1 MLYLD
6 AGLELNGLT
15 IYRDYNDRARF
26 YYMPRAPRLSM
37 EAGQPMFQLL
47 IYRRGEVGAVGE
59 TGTVTGGGFLTMTVD
74 LGVPTSTLE
83 AVISELSSRFGVR
96 AMLLPVPVENGTV
109 RITLL
114 DSSTAGAS
122 EPKQGPRFVEKILA
136 SAKPSLYGDE
146 RAAFTAELTHE
157 GAILMRA
164 ALQQPGATPVVVVYD
179 LEYRG
184 LHPAYECTIT
194 IKFHQAYHYLRNRA
208 QLQTL
213 WFHSDIDTEMEQL
226 RKEGAI
232 VIQEVNYEREEP
244 SARAERMQQ
253 LQNLAKELA
262 QWTFFKPGLNPGE
275 VLAKDRG
282 SMTIADPA
290 ASLAAITDGL
300 TSRGAAALTGVG
312 ATEDVGSPRRPGLA
326 LATNA
331 VEQPTVEP
339 PSRPTQPTQPSG
351 STQPT
356 AVEAWNR
363 AGRPQGGFLLRD
375 LSQEERQEITYN
387 LRQVG
392 TVNRSMAPQGQIRM
406 LPGAADLNG
415 RILDIDLNDRFFE
428 TIAGTVTTSAD
439 LASLGVANAIVKL
452 RYGENPDGTRYKD
465 TAEIVLTTA
474 SERPKYRFFVDG
486 KRSQTIEY
494 KVVLNYKADYA
505 IGFEAI
511 TEETPWIA
519 TTTRHIEVD
528 PRRLGSV
535 IHVDVQS
542 AVVDWNV
549 VRQIQAEIRY
559 EDSTVSLQATE
570 TRVLSQAAP
579 TAQVAIRPRNAQK
592 KDVQVR
598 CTFFYADGDSEQL
611 TYQHSGDEPFI
622 VNQPPERTTLV
633 NLTLA
638 DPMRRYERI
647 AVQLARA
654 DADGGETVRTLGG
667 SAPTAS
673 WSFRRRTPTDTSYR
687 YRSTAFFSDG
697 SVKESDWQT
706 TDNPLLV
713 VGDKA
718 AGILSVTV
726 LFGSSFV
733 EAGIKL
739 ARVKLIYDAA
749 PDWADRDVEK
759 VFRSDN
765 DTLSW
770 RVPMTRL
777 DARSYR
783 YEVTWIGTD
792 GKTTSTGSQT
802 SSDETLILD
811 PPAR

>member
-47 IYRRGEVGAVGE
+47 VYRRGEVGAVGDA
-59 TGTVTGGGFLTMTVD
+59 GAVTGGGFLTMTVD
-74 LGVPTSTLE
+74 LGVPSSTLD
-83 AVISELSSRFGVR
+83 AVASELSSRFGVR

-109 RITLL
+109 RVTLL
-114 DSSTAGAS
+114 DSSTAGAD

-136 SAKPSLYGDE
+136 AAKPSLYGDE
-146 RAAFTAELTHE
+146 RAAFTAELTRE
-157 GAILMRA
+157 GATLMRA
-164 ALQQPGATPVVVVYD
+164 ALEQPGATPVVVVYD

-184 LHPAYECTIT
+184 LHPAYECTIS

-213 WFHSDIDTEMEQL
+213 WFRSDIDTEMEQL

-282 SMTIADPA
+282 SLTIADTT
-290 ASLAAITDGL
+290 ASMAAITEGL
-300 TSRGAAALTGVG
+300 TSRGEAALTGVG

-326 LATNA
+326 LSIDA
-331 VEQPTVEP
+331 VEQPAGEQP
-339 PSRPTQPTQPSG
+339 RRPTQPTQPAG

-375 LSQEERQEITYN
+375 LSQEERQEITYS

-392 TVNRSMAPQGQIRM
+392 TLNRSMAPQGQIRM
-406 LPGAADLNG
+406 LPGAADLRG
-415 RILDIDLNDRFFE
+415 RILDIDLNDPFFE
-428 TIAGTVTTSAD
+428 TISGTVTTSAD
-439 LASLGVANAIVKL
+439 LAALGVASAIVKL
-452 RYGENPDGTRYKD
+452 RYGENPDGSRYKD
-465 TAEIVLTTA
+465 TAEIVLSA
-474 SERPKYRFFVDG
+474 AGERPKYRFFVDS
-486 KRSQTIEY
+486 KKSQTVEY

-505 IGFEAI
+505 IGYEAI
-511 TEETPWIA
+511 SEETPWIA

-542 AVVDWNV
+542 AVVDWNI
-549 VRQIQAEIRY
+549 VRQIQTEIRY
-559 EDSTVSLQATE
+559 DDTNTALHVAATKL
-570 TRVLSQAAP
+570 LSQAAP
-579 TAQVAIRPRNAQK
+579 SAQVAIRPRNAQK

-598 CTFFYADGDSEQL
+598 CTFFYVDGDSEQL
-611 TYQHSGDEPFI
+611 IYLHSGDEPFI
-622 VNQPPERTTLV
+622 INQPPERTTLV
-633 NLTLA
+633 NMTLA
-638 DPMRRYERI
+638 DPMQRYDRI
-647 AVQLARA
+647 AVQLAQVQA
-654 DADGGETVRTLGG
+654 DAQEVVRTISG
-667 SAPTAS
+667 SAPTSS
-673 WSFRRRTPTDTSYR
+673 WSFRRHAPTDKSYR
-687 YRSTAFFSDG
+687 YRTTSFFTDG

-713 VGDKA
+713 LGDKA

-726 LFGSSFV
+726 LFGTSFV
-733 EAGIKL
+733 DAGIKL
-739 ARVKLIYDAA
+739 ARVKLVYDAA

-765 DTLSW
+765 DMLAW
-770 RVPMTRL
+770 RVPMARL

-802 SSDETLILD
+802 SADETLILD